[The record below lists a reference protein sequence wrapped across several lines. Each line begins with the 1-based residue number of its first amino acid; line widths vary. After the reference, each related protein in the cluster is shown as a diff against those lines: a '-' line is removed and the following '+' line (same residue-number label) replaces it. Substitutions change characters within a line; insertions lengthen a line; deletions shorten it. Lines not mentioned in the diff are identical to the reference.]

1 MSNLAIY
8 KPRGKA
14 AEYSEYACNFYVGCT
29 GACSYCYLKKG
40 RGAKVLGG
48 DIPVLKK
55 CFKSENHAL
64 EVFRKELD
72 ANRNELLKYGLF
84 FSFTTD
90 PMLPETSELTW
101 RAIMDCNDLGV
112 PVKVL
117 TKRAEWVEDYVH
129 FINHSNSENEDR
141 EWRELI
147 AFGFTLT
154 GHDELEPGAST
165 NYERIAAMKLLHE
178 AGFKTF
184 ASIEPI
190 IYFNSS
196 FSMIAMTLDYCDLY
210 KIGLLSGGKY
220 DKNELQHFVNKL
232 KCLPDNPK
240 IYLKESIRKKLC
252 YDPLAWGLGEN
263 FVEADYNMFKQ
274 QKP

>member
-1 MSNLAIY
+1 MGKIIY
-8 KPRGKA
+8 ESKGKA
-14 AEYSEYACNFYVGCT
+14 LKYSKYGFSAYLGCSCGGTYCFNKT
-29 GACSYCYLKKG
+29 GRFKG
-40 RGAKVLGG
+40 VLGG
-48 DIPVLKK
+48 NIPILKK
-55 CFKSENHAL
+55 CFKNENHAL
-64 EVFRKELD
+64 EIFRKELD
-72 ANRNELLKYGLF
+72 ANLNELLKHGLF

-101 RAIMDCNDLGV
+101 RAIMICNDLGV

-154 GHDELEPGAST
+154 GHDELEPGANT
-165 NYERIAAMKLLHE
+165 NAERIEAMKLLHE

-190 IYFNSS
+190 IDFDSS
-196 FSMIAMTLDYCDLY
+196 FRMIIETLGFCDLY

-252 YDPLAWGLGEN
+252 YDPLAWGLGDN
-263 FVEADYNMFKQ
+263 FVEADYNMFKEQ
-274 QKP
+274 